1 MTEIVLAVIGD
12 VHAHFR
18 RLDVVLERLARER
31 LDGVLL
37 VGDLGSHDLAHAAR
51 RTPQRDARYLASLDR
66 LFEKVGMLGVPCAW
80 VPGNHDLPTLPRA
93 GNVDGSV
100 IEIAGVRVAGIGGA
114 GPQSFGFSYEW
125 TEDEIRARVV
135 PPCDVLI
142 SHTPPFA
149 TKLDRLLDGEPVGSR
164 AIREIAS
171 KHDGVLVCGH
181 IHEASGF
188 EQLGACLC
196 FNVGALG
203 EPFGAAQ
210 VGFVRID
217 DALPG
222 RFEAVHEQLE
232 RNVVTRCEREP
243 VQS

>member
-18 RLDVVLERLARER
+18 RLDVVLERLRRER

-37 VGDLGSHDLAHAAR
+37 VGDLGSHDLAHVSR
-51 RTPQRDARYLASLDR
+51 RTPQRDARYHDSLDR
-66 LFEKVGMLGVPCAW
+66 LFERVGALGVPCAW

-93 GNVDGSV
+93 GNVDGTV
-100 IEIAGVRVAGIGGA
+100 VEIAGVRIAGIGGA
-114 GPQSFGFSYEW
+114 GPQRFGFSYEW
-125 TEDEIRARVV
+125 SEEEIRARVV

-142 SHTPPFA
+142 SHTPPHA

-164 AIREIAS
+164 AVREIALR
-171 KHDGVLVCGH
+171 HDGALVCGH
-181 IHEASGF
+181 IHEGAGL
-188 EQLGACLC
+188 EQIGACLC
-196 FNVGALG
+196 LNAGALG
-203 EPFGAAQ
+203 EPYGAAQ

-222 RFEAVHEQLE
+222 RFVAVHEHLE
-232 RNVVTRCEREP
+232 LGTAIRLEREP
-243 VQS
+243 VQR